1 MITMRQWYALR
12 TKPRQETL
20 AATLLTGA
28 GIEVYFPQE
37 RVHKQHG
44 KPPVSEALFP
54 GYLFGRL
61 DPERA
66 EIRLAGYTPGILYVV
81 GYGGEPYPVPDDL
94 IAYIR
99 QRLARRLGRPDRDDL
114 RQGDRLVILSGPLR
128 GVEAVFD
135 RHLSATGRVRI
146 LVQILRRLCP
156 AEVDIRQ
163 LKRVGKA
170 ASAASI

>member
-1 MITMRQWYALR
+1 MRQWYALR
-12 TKPRQETL
+12 SKPKQESL

-28 GIEVYFPQE
+28 GIEVFFPQE

-44 KPPVSEALFP
+44 KPPVSEPLFP
-54 GYLFGRL
+54 GYLFGHL

-66 EIRLAGYTPGILYVV
+66 EIRLASYTPGILYVV
-81 GYGGEPYPVPDDL
+81 GYGGDPYPVPDDL
-94 IAYIR
+94 ILYVR
-99 QRLARRLGRPDRDDL
+99 QRLARRQGRLDRDGL
-114 RQGDRLVILSGPLR
+114 RHGDRLVILSGPLR

-146 LVQILRRLCP
+146 LVQILKRLCP
-156 AEVDIRQ
+156 AEVDVRQ

-170 ASAASI
+170 AGAALI